1 MWKRFF
7 RWIWVT
13 ILGVTSLLFKP
24 GHVQEAPPIDPE
36 WCKLE
41 WYRQEQP
48 HIPERGHPY
57 IDLGESFQT
66 AVVSGEATELP
77 PGQVLMSENVR
88 SYAAR
93 FPFKNASWVTN
104 TATTRLEG

>member
-7 RWIWVT
+7 GWIWIT
-13 ILGVTSLLFKP
+13 FFGVVSLLFKS
-24 GHVQEAPPIDPE
+24 GHVQEAPPIDAE
-36 WCKLE
+36 WRKPE

-48 HIPERGHPY
+48 HIPEGGHQH
-57 IDLGESFQT
+57 IHLGESFQT
-66 AVVSGEATELP
+66 AVASGEATELP
-77 PGQVLMSENVR
+77 PGQVLMPQSVR

-104 TATTRLEG
+104 TATNRS